1 MKGDGAL
8 SKSHFLEIPKLDTRF
23 PFRCFP
29 DLGQGFV
36 YPHWH
41 KEVEIIY
48 VVQGLIKIGVEDEL
62 IELQEGD
69 IYFFDSGVPHYFL
82 ASPES
87 KRLVYQFDLSLFSK
101 IFLDSQYGETVQ
113 EVFFRRENWSKHWS
127 KETKEKMR
135 AVLQHLYDQYQQLDS
150 GGLYLFYFYLHQM
163 LLYFYAEL
171 PKKDK
176 RTKQVVS
183 NESLRSQE
191 VIQKMDVIFSYLE
204 TNYQEKITL
213 ESVAQEVGFNPQY
226 FSRFF
231 KKNTGITFMA
241 FLTEYRINMAKSIL
255 SSEDLPMIDVA
266 EKAGFNSVKTFH
278 HVFKEYVGVSPKK
291 YQKSISG
298 N

>member
-1 MKGDGAL
+1 M
-8 SKSHFLEIPKLDTRF
+8 SRSRFLEIPKLDARF
-23 PFRCFP
+23 PFRCFS

-41 KEVEIIY
+41 KEIEIIY
-48 VVQGLIKIGVEDEL
+48 VVEGLIKIGVADEL
-62 IELQEGD
+62 VEVKEGE
-69 IYFFDSGVPHYFL
+69 IYYFDSGVPHYFL
-82 ASPES
+82 VSPES
-87 KRLVYQFDLSLFSK
+87 RRLVYQFDLSLFSK
-101 IFLDSQYGETVQ
+101 IFLDAKYGETVQ
-113 EVFFRRENWSKHWS
+113 EVFSKRENWSRNWS
-127 KETKEKMR
+127 QEMQNKMQT
-135 AVLQHLYDQYQQLDS
+135 VLQQLYDQSQLLDE
-150 GGLYLFYFYLHQM
+150 GGLYLFYFYLHQ
-163 LLYFYAEL
+163 LLFYFYGEL
-171 PKKDK
+171 PKKSK
-176 RTKQVVS
+176 ETKQVVS

-255 SSEDLPMIDVA
+255 SSEDLPMIEVA
-266 EKAGFNSVKTFH
+266 EKSGFNSVKTFH
-278 HVFKEYVGVSPKK
+278 HVFKEYVGLSPKK